1 MNTSNSRSKVNVNQ
15 HGRGSSYSR
24 KPNQTKQSTS
34 RSSKISA
41 KLPHSLLQVNELEDS
56 DADQP
61 PSSLDYDTGS
71 DTSNDRPCVKCEG
84 VIDDFTK
91 AISCEFCAAWVCLHC
106 SGLPERMY
114 DMMLDEEVSNV
125 LWTCDSC
132 VHALPTIKKLGKTL
146 QGVRDEQDSCKSEIG
161 KLNTKVE
168 KLENSI
174 DTKVQEAIEE
184 YREREARKYNVIIHN
199 IPESKKEDSKDRI
212 SEDMESVDS
221 MLEDGL
227 DVSDVTVTSA
237 VRLGKREEGKTRLL
251 KVGVD
256 SVKSKRNLLQNARK
270 LRRTEAWKKV
280 FITPDHTPK
289 ERQVNR
295 ELREELKRRSEEGEE
310 RLVIRKGKIV
320 QIPERDVDEEQSARP
335 ALSQSFRK

>member
-1 MNTSNSRSKVNVNQ
+1 
-15 HGRGSSYSR
+15 
-24 KPNQTKQSTS
+24 
-34 RSSKISA
+34 
-41 KLPHSLLQVNELEDS
+41 
-56 DADQP
+56 
-61 PSSLDYDTGS
+61 
-71 DTSNDRPCVKCEG
+71 
-84 VIDDFTK
+84 
-91 AISCEFCAAWVCLHC
+91 
-106 SGLPERMY
+106 MY
-114 DMMLDEEVSNV
+114 DMILDEEVSNV

-161 KLNTKVE
+161 KLNT
-168 KLENSI
+168 NSI

-237 VRLGKREEGKTRLL
+237 VRLGKCEEGKTRLL

-270 LRRTEAWKKV
+270 LR
-280 FITPDHTPK
+280 
-289 ERQVNR
+289 
-295 ELREELKRRSEEGEE
+295 
-310 RLVIRKGKIV
+310 
-320 QIPERDVDEEQSARP
+320 
-335 ALSQSFRK
+335 